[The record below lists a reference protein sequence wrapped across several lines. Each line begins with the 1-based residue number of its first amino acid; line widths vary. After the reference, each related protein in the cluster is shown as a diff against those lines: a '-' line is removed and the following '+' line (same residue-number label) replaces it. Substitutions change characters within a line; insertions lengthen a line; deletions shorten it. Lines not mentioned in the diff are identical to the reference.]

1 MIFNIYLDSL
11 SIRVISNMKD
21 PKKIEYLISLF
32 FNTGRLIKEQSCH
45 NEDIDPISMLKI
57 EAIRLIEK
65 EKPTMKRIAEYLHIK
80 APSAT
85 SLING
90 LVKMEYVKRVADPND
105 RRVVQMIV
113 TDKGKNFFKK
123 GVEQMNEKLKE
134 VLLKLKQDQLDNF
147 IQIME
152 EIKKAYK

>member
-1 MIFNIYLDSL
+1 MNK
-11 SIRVISNMKD
+11 MKD

-32 FNTGRLIKEQSCH
+32 FNTGRLIKERSC
-45 NEDIDPISMLKI
+45 NSKDINPISMLKL
-57 EAIRLIEK
+57 EAIRLIEV
-65 EKPTMKRIAEYLHIK
+65 EKPTMKRIAEYLNIK

-90 LVKMEYVKRVADPND
+90 LVKVKDVKRITNPND

-113 TDKGKNFFKK
+113 TDKGKKFLKNGLK
-123 GVEQMNEKLKE
+123 QMTEKAKE
-134 VLLKLKQDQLDNF
+134 ILLKLKQDQIDNL

-152 EIKKAYK
+152 EIKNAYK

>member
-1 MIFNIYLDSL
+1 
-11 SIRVISNMKD
+11 MKD

-32 FNTGRLIKEQSCH
+32 FNTGRLIKERSC
-45 NEDIDPISMLKI
+45 NSKDINPISMLKL
-57 EAIRLIEK
+57 EAIRLIEV
-65 EKPTMKRIAEYLHIK
+65 EKPTMKRIAEYLNIK

-90 LVKMEYVKRVADPND
+90 LVKVKDVKRITNPND

-113 TDKGKNFFKK
+113 TDKGKKFLKNGLK
-123 GVEQMNEKLKE
+123 QMTEKAKE
-134 VLLKLKQDQLDNF
+134 ILLKLKQDQIDNL

-152 EIKKAYK
+152 EIKNAYK

>member
-1 MIFNIYLDSL
+1 
-11 SIRVISNMKD
+11 MKD

>member
-1 MIFNIYLDSL
+1 
-11 SIRVISNMKD
+11 MKD

-32 FNTGRLIKEQSCH
+32 FNTGRLIKERSC
-45 NEDIDPISMLKI
+45 NSKDIDPISMLKL
-57 EAIRLIEK
+57 EAIRLIEV
-65 EKPTMKRIAEYLHIK
+65 EKPTMKRIAEYLNIK

-90 LVKMEYVKRVADPND
+90 LVKVKDVKRITNPND

-113 TDKGKNFFKK
+113 TDKGKKFLKNGLK
-123 GVEQMNEKLKE
+123 QMTEKAKE
-134 VLLKLKQDQLDNF
+134 ILLKLKQDQIDNF

-152 EIKKAYK
+152 EIKNAYK